1 MSRRITQITLVICFL
16 LFTTVLANSATDVY
30 RRAERL
36 EKRAGDI
43 RHHHQQQQQ
52 QNSSPEPVERRQD
65 GKKFLTDK
73 TRPFEVDG
81 SKIPLVDFDVGESY
95 AGLMPISG
103 DADETRK
110 LFFWFWPSVKGD
122 APKEIAIWLV
132 SICHNG
138 SFSSS
143 GQPRPGQAP

>member
-36 EKRAGDI
+36 ENRARDI

-65 GKKFLTDK
+65 GKKFLTEK

-132 SICHNG
+132 YICHNRR
-138 SFSSS
+138 S
-143 GQPRPGQAP
+143 RALANPGQARPP

>member
-36 EKRAGDI
+36 EKRARDI
-43 RHHHQQQQQ
+43 RHHHQQQQ

-65 GKKFLTDK
+65 GKKFLTEK

-132 SICHNG
+132 SICHNC
-138 SFSSS
+138 SISSS
-143 GQPRPGQAP
+143 GQPRPSQAP